1 MSYLKTSL
9 RATPAL
15 SAFSLRVSL
24 TGLGDSGLVLFFL
37 MFIYLAALSLSCDT
51 QDSIVAAHELLVAVC
66 GI

>member
-15 SAFSLRVSL
+15 PAFSLRVAL
-24 TGLGDSGLVLFFL
+24 TGLGDSGLVFFL
-37 MFIYLAALSLSCDT
+37 VFIYLAALGLSCDT